1 MLSRMTSSR
10 DAGANAP
17 AVDWTPDRKNPS
29 MAPAP
34 ALDHTD
40 LGHYQWL
47 NVPAWVFDVD
57 RLRIV
62 WANEAALAYWRADSA
77 EELLSRDFDDVSPAM
92 RARLRAAVALHGEG
106 RTTREVWT
114 LYPRGTPITSTLIGR
129 GLRLADGRLAIL
141 FASEPLA
148 ASYDAAVLR
157 GIEAMQ
163 HTTVRVMLHR
173 LDDGTALMRNP
184 AATVAFG
191 PVDSASSTADLAA
204 MFVEPALAERIT
216 VQARRGQTF
225 SGEAEL
231 VTLQGRRWHALD
243 ARPVRDPVTG
253 DTVVQMNAR
262 DISDLKAYQEALEQA
277 RDAAEAA
284 NRAKSTFLA
293 NMSHEIRTPM
303 NGVLGL
309 TELVLGTDL
318 DARQRKFLEL
328 ALSSARSLMAI
339 INDILDLSKIEAQGL
354 ALEHVPFDL
363 QRVLHDTLEAHRP
376 EAEAKALVLDWVV
389 QPGTP
394 EALVGDPMRL
404 RQILTNLVG
413 NALKFTHA
421 GGVEVIVGTGAP
433 VLPGQGGVQL
443 TLTVRDTGIGMTAD
457 ELSRAFEPFTQADA
471 SITRR
476 YGGTGLGL
484 SIVQRLAQ
492 MMGGQVIGRSLP
504 GQGSVFEV
512 TLRLALQDLRE

>member
-1 MLSRMTSSR
+1 
-10 DAGANAP
+10 
-17 AVDWTPDRKNPS
+17 
-29 MAPAP
+29 MAPTP
-34 ALDHTD
+34 ALEFAD
-40 LGHYQWL
+40 LSHYQWL
-47 NVPAWVFDVD
+47 SVPAWVFDVD
-57 RLRIV
+57 LLRIV
-62 WANEAALAYWRADSA
+62 WANDAALAYWRADSA
-77 EELLSRDFDDVSPAM
+77 DELLARNFDDASPAM
-92 RARLRAAVALHGEG
+92 RARLRAARALHGEG

-129 GLRLADGRLAIL
+129 GLLLADGRLAIL

-173 LDDGTALMRNP
+173 LDDGGALMRNP

-191 PVDSASSTADLAA
+191 PLDSATSKADLAA
-204 MFVEPALAERIT
+204 MFVEAPLAERIV

-231 VTLQGRRWHALD
+231 VTLQGHRWHALD

-262 DISDLKAYQEALEQA
+262 DISDLKAYQQALEQA

-284 NRAKSTFLA
+284 SRAKSTFLA

-309 TELVLGTDL
+309 TELVLATNL
-318 DARQRKFLEL
+318 DERQRKFLEL
-328 ALSSARSLMAI
+328 AHSSATSLMSI
-339 INDILDLSKIEAQGL
+339 INDILDLSKIEAQRL
-354 ALEHVPFDL
+354 TLESAPFSLDQL
-363 QRVLHDTLEAHRP
+363 LRDALEAHRP
-376 EAEAKALVLDWVV
+376 EAESKGLVLDWRV

-394 EALVGDPMRL
+394 DALLGDAVRL
-404 RQILTNLVG
+404 RQILANLVG
-413 NALKFTHA
+413 NALKFTPA
-421 GGVEVIVGTGAP
+421 GGVEVTVGTGSP
-433 VLPGQGGVQL
+433 VRAGPGGVEL
-443 TLTVRDTGIGMTAD
+443 TLTVRDTGIGMTAQ
-457 ELSRAFEPFTQADA
+457 ELARAFEPFTQADA

-492 MMGGQVIGRSLP
+492 MMDGEVRGRSMP

-512 TLRLALQDLRE
+512 TLRLEACSVRE